1 MHKQR
6 THPEQKAPKHVYT
19 TTADTTPACL
29 GGMSEITNLHQL
41 LQRLQLE
48 ELTLS
53 DQLLWVTLLE
63 ESSSNTGEK

>member
-6 THPEQKAPKHVYT
+6 THPEREAPKHVHT
-19 TTADTTPACL
+19 SAADTTAACL
-29 GGMSEITNLHQL
+29 EEMTNLHQL

-48 ELTLS
+48 ELTLR